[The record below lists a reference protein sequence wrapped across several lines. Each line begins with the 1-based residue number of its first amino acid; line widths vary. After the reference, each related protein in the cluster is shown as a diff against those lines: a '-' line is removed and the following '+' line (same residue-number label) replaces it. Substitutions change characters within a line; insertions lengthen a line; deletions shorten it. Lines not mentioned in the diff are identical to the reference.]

1 VFFNTPGDPSGAKIT
16 YVSGPTASATTYLF
30 VKDGKQSPAWYLFN
44 LTALGWNYTSP
55 LNLSGFWPG
64 RGAISHVAMY
74 GATSVPE
81 PATLS
86 LLGVGALSLVVARRR
101 RRA

>member
-1 VFFNTPGDPSGAKIT
+1 
-16 YVSGPTASATTYLF
+16 